1 MICPRCKK
9 YQDVL
14 TFEPMKHI
22 DEFSEQT
29 VQILKCGLCHWVFA
43 PKPDLLPGEVERL
56 MEELL
61 EGRVAA

>member
-22 DEFSEQT
+22 EEFDEQT
-29 VQILKCGLCHWVFA
+29 VQILKCSLCHWVFA
-43 PKPDLLPGEVERL
+43 PKPDQLPDEVEQ
-56 MEELL
+56 MIDELRM
-61 EGRVAA
+61 GVAA